1 MGMQKYINLIWC
13 HTDTMIDN
21 VNMDIFVCPV
31 QININRPAI
40 LTFWFDSVENGVFYN
55 GLQKK
60 LQDRGL
66 GDGWISNVIVDF

>member
-1 MGMQKYINLIWC
+1 MFGVGFGLCMRNAS
-13 HTDTMIDN
+13 MIDN

-60 LQDRGL
+60 FQMLVGPRVTSPVL
-66 GDGWISNVIVDF
+66 LLAIRS